1 VSIFVHVRAEMLV
14 LYKEKFF
21 PVSEMNETL
30 ALNKDSILNSLIDT
44 LFNEIKRIREELKH
58 ASIKEKPRLRREL
71 RGSSLALADLL
82 QMLPEKS
89 DMDEWLEII
98 QEKMPKKFV
107 KHVYSLIKFTENVV
121 KDEEVPKRRGSES
134 P

>member
-1 VSIFVHVRAEMLV
+1 MHV
-14 LYKEKFF
+14 LYKEKIF
-21 PVSEMNETL
+21 PVSAMNETL

-71 RGSSLALADLL
+71 RGSSLALAELL

>member
-1 VSIFVHVRAEMLV
+1 MLV

-71 RGSSLALADLL
+71 RGSSLALAELL